1 MPRPTYAEV
10 DLGAIRANIRALRAR
25 LAADVHIMGIV
36 KANAYGHGAVPVARA
51 LEEEGVQMLA
61 VALVEEGAALRQ
73 AGIRTPI
80 LVMGAMPA
88 DEVATALHFDL
99 QATVDD
105 AAAAE
110 VLEVQAAACGQS
122 LAVHL
127 KIDTG
132 MHRLGVRAG
141 DIRQAAATVSRMKHL
156 VVEGAYTH
164 FACAD
169 REDGGE
175 LSGRQLRAFGQAI
188 AALEAS
194 RVSPRLVHT
203 ANSAAIVAMGSAHFN
218 MVRPGLAMYGIR
230 PTDAAR
236 TVPLKPALSLKSRVV
251 HLTRV
256 AGGEGVSYGHTWK
269 AKRES
274 VLGLLPIGYA
284 DGYRRALSNRGQ
296 ARVAGRLCPVVG
308 TVCMDAI
315 LLDLTD
321 LPQPRVGLEATL
333 IEADNDSPISAAAV
347 AAQCGTIA
355 YEIFTGLSER
365 VPRVYI

>member
-10 DLGAIRANIRALRAR
+10 DLGAIRANVRALRAH
-25 LAADVHIMGIV
+25 LAADVHVMGIV

-61 VALVEEGAALRQ
+61 VALVEEGTALRQ

-80 LVMGAMPA
+80 LVMGTMPA
-88 DEVATALHFDL
+88 DEVATALHYDL

-110 VLEVQAAACGQS
+110 VLEHQAAACGQS
-122 LAVHL
+122 LAV
-127 KIDTG
+127 
-132 MHRLGVRAG
+132 RAS
-141 DIRQAAATVSRMKHL
+141 DIRQAAATVARMKHL

-175 LSGRQLRAFGQAI
+175 LTSRQLKTFGQAM

-194 RVSPRLVHT
+194 KMSPRLVHT
-203 ANSAAIVAMGSAHFN
+203 DNSAAIVALGSAHFN
-218 MVRPGLAMYGIR
+218 MVRPGLALYGIR
-230 PTDAAR
+230 PSSAAR
-236 TVPLKPALSLKSRVV
+236 AVPLKPALSLKSRVV

-256 AGGEGVSYGHTWK
+256 ARGEGVSYGHTWR
-269 AKRES
+269 AKRDS
-274 VLGLLPIGYA
+274 ILGLLPIGYA
-284 DGYRRALSNRGQ
+284 DGYRRALSNCGQ
-296 ARVAGRLCPVVG
+296 GRVAGRLCPVVG

-321 LPQPRVGLEATL
+321 LPQPRVGLDVTL
-333 IEADNDSPISAAAV
+333 IEADNDSPISATAV
-347 AAQCGTIA
+347 AGQCGTIA
-355 YEIFTGLSER
+355 YEILTGLSER
-365 VPRVYI
+365 VPRVYV